1 MEKPVKGNQFKSKK
15 EIVLD
20 LLTTLEDP
28 FNLQEEEWI
37 VQELKPKIQWLIVK
51 HKNHLPQW
59 LLKVLKRYNELVTL
73 ERFEIHFIIQNNQVG
88 FKTILDEWV
97 VWPMLRKD

>member
-1 MEKPVKGNQFKSKK
+1 MEKSIERIKHKSKK

-20 LLTTLEDP
+20 LLSTLEEP

-51 HKNHLPQW
+51 NKSHLPQW
-59 LLKVLKRYNELVTL
+59 LLKVIKRYNELVTL
-73 ERFEIHFIIQNNQVG
+73 ERFEIHYIIQNNQVG